1 MPNRGR
7 KVKTGIMVDAN
18 AQDEEAALVAD
29 LFEQYHGPIF
39 AYLYRLVN
47 DREWAHDLT
56 QDVFLQV
63 FRQKQ
68 QLHALRNERAW
79 IYRVASNLAFNAL
92 KRQRRFTWLPWRSD
106 DNAYAQTADTTE
118 AIGEKAAVEQAL
130 NKLPPNYRAPLLLYS
145 RYSFSVREIA
155 VALDI
160 SNGAVK
166 NRLYRA
172 REMFRQVYD
181 SGDDQ

>member
-1 MPNRGR
+1 M
-7 KVKTGIMVDAN
+7 KTGIMVEAN

-29 LFEQYHGPIF
+29 LFEQYHSVIF
-39 AYLYRLVN
+39 AYLYRLLN
-47 DREWAHDLT
+47 DREWANDLT

-68 QLHALRNERAW
+68 QLQLLRNERAW
-79 IYRVASNLAFNAL
+79 IYRIASNLAFNAL
-92 KRQRRFTWLPWRSD
+92 KRQRRFTWLPWRSQD
-106 DNAYAQTADTTE
+106 SPYARTADSTDNVAE
-118 AIGEKAAVEQAL
+118 RAAIEQAL
-130 NKLPPNYRAPLLLYS
+130 SELPPNYLAPLLLYS
-145 RYSFSVREIA
+145 RYGFSVREVA
-155 VALDI
+155 LALDI
-160 SNGAVK
+160 SEGAVK